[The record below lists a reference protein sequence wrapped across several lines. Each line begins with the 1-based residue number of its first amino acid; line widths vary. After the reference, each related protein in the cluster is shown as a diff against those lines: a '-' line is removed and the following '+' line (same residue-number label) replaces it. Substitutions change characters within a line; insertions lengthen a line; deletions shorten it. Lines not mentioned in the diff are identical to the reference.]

1 MVVAIGFAVRTTH
14 DGRSWPNRCLVG
26 STESMKQKRPELV
39 RVTQV
44 KNNTAAAT
52 RFACHGTGVRVRRK
66 NTNKIS

>member
-1 MVVAIGFAVRTTH
+1 
-14 DGRSWPNRCLVG
+14 VG

-44 KNNTAAAT
+44 KNNTATAT
-52 RFACHGTGVRVRRK
+52 RFACQGTGVCVHRK

>member
-1 MVVAIGFAVRTTH
+1 
-14 DGRSWPNRCLVG
+14 
-26 STESMKQKRPELV
+26 
-39 RVTQV
+39 V